1 MSLLEAIPD
10 ETTILNFRRRIETND
25 LAPRILEQVNA
36 HLSHKGLMLKRG
48 KINVMLEGRAKRLV
62 QKVEKA
68 KSQIRARVEH
78 PFRAVKRQFGFVK
91 VRFRGLA
98 KNTSQV
104 ITLFALSNL
113 WMVRKQML
121 GSAAKLC
128 PKYA

>member
-1 MSLLEAIPD
+1 
-10 ETTILNFRRRIETND
+10 
-25 LAPRILEQVNA
+25 
-36 HLSHKGLMLKRG
+36 MLKRG
-48 KINVMLEGRAKRLV
+48 KIKVMLEGRAKRLV

-98 KNTSQV
+98 KNTSQI

>member
-1 MSLLEAIPD
+1 
-10 ETTILNFRRRIETND
+10 
-25 LAPRILEQVNA
+25 
-36 HLSHKGLMLKRG
+36 MLKRG
-48 KINVMLEGRAKRLV
+48 KIKVMLEGRAKRLV